1 MDHIWEVLKIEP
13 TSDKR
18 QIRKAYAALTKIY
31 HVEEHP
37 EEFSEIQQAYRAA
50 LEQAEAGEQKTP
62 VQTVML
68 QEAQKE
74 EPLLNEPKQK
84 ANDSILAKLEVL
96 HQQQK
101 SAYSSQEVIDQIVQ
115 LLLSQDVP
123 DRQQMW
129 QEFFLTDA
137 FLFVHDNDGF
147 VDELVDAICA
157 CPHLS
162 IEKLEPIFV
171 KELAL
176 VYSIISFGDIRD
188 EAYNFGNKEA
198 MIRIIFGQ
206 DDNAWVYTEKD
217 IQLDNRRYAYFS
229 FRKIRQLAEE
239 GGLKTYQLEK
249 WGNLA
254 FYAEDNYCPK
264 IVSEN
269 VPKWERRPEQVM
281 EPYAP
286 ACVAMHTYLV
296 RHYEIPENV
305 CHAMRNNFEVDG
317 RMGEY
322 PLCSYEAVYDQMC
335 QKYPRMRQSEAAS
348 LTDWKI
354 GLLSDPPVFTK
365 RMLDLETMEW
375 LIQLLTIRAC
385 SKELTKMIYDAY
397 ESEGEWALPLLELLI
412 GRLCD
417 CENQERSGYNAQEA
431 EKELGISTQNQDFWS
446 YFLSVAYPY
455 SNDGREPKDGDYHT
469 VLSHYMKRVYP
480 VSDYF
485 ATHFFKKET
494 PMSQRGTMH
503 GVMECGRT
511 EKTISF
517 DGAEIR
523 IVFTPHHLEYT
534 LQGVPVFYQ
543 TLPFSELSKLSE
555 SEEDMITFFLLLP
568 ITKVSVEKG
577 CREEILR
584 RMRALPFYKETW
596 NYLADCMIRNTDW
609 ETKPEHPQ
617 KVLEEVYYSEN
628 TWNCFRGKLTGR
640 KFQVDYQ
647 TPKGWYPMKLLY
659 GESKKVRAIEDKS
672 DRLNFMHQVVDG
684 FLPPETVLLREIFVA
699 GMTPIQK
706 AKVIFD
712 ALVEIRHM
720 DGKAKGKYR
729 TPQRL
734 DATQNF
740 LEQWDSL
747 HFGGHTCSVLL
758 WFGKKEENTTPLHC
772 YMFAHDDWDAFHTL
786 FEMRGEVY
794 NAYLK
799 REVRLARRIMEPS
812 EIVGYFRV
820 EDIVPFPIGIGES
833 GRFYSYFAHQ
843 FVMAQSFAELVTK
856 CVDLEPLDRIELD
869 KGFRTRNKFT
879 GKLENWYYHEYIHEK
894 NEVLYNY
901 PYELYRELFEEV

>member
-31 HVEEHP
+31 HAEEHP

-62 VQTVML
+62 VQTVMI
-68 QEAQKE
+68 QEAQKKK
-74 EPLLNEPKQK
+74 PLLNEPKQK
-84 ANDSILAKLEVL
+84 VNDSILAKLEAL

-101 SAYSSQEVIDQIVQ
+101 SAYSSQEVIDEIVQ
-115 LLLSQDVP
+115 MLLKQDVP

-129 QEFFLTDA
+129 QAFFLSDA

-147 VDELVDAICA
+147 VDELVDAISA

-217 IQLDNRRYAYFS
+217 MQLDNRRYAYHS

-239 GGLKTYQLEK
+239 GGLKEYQLEK

-264 IVSEN
+264 VVSEN
-269 VPKWERRPEQVM
+269 APKWEKRPEQVM

-286 ACVAMHTYLV
+286 ACAAMHAYLV

-305 CHAMRNNFEVDG
+305 CCAMRNNFEVDG

-335 QKYPRMRQSEAAS
+335 QKYPRMRQSEAAAFI
-348 LTDWKI
+348 DWKI

-365 RMLDLETMEW
+365 RMLDWDTMEW
-375 LIQLLTIRAC
+375 LIQFFVIREC
-385 SKELTKMIYDAY
+385 SEELTKAVYEAY
-397 ESEGEWALPLLELLI
+397 ESEGERSLPLLELLI
-412 GRLCD
+412 GRLCE
-417 CENQERSGYNAQEA
+417 CENEKRNGQNTQEA
-431 EKELGISTQNQDFWS
+431 EKELEISIQNRSFWS
-446 YFLSVAYPY
+446 YFLSVAYSY
-455 SNDGREPKDGDYHT
+455 SNDGREPREGDYHSF
-469 VLSHYMKRVYP
+469 LSQYMRKVYP
-480 VSDYF
+480 ASASF
-485 ATHFFKKET
+485 SMNFFHKET
-494 PMSQRGTMH
+494 PPSQRGTMH
-503 GVMECGRT
+503 GVLECGRM

-534 LQGVPVFYQ
+534 LQGDSVFYQ
-543 TLPFSELSKLSE
+543 TLPFSELSRLSE

-568 ITKVSVEKG
+568 ITKVTEDAE
-577 CREEILR
+577 CREELQR
-584 RMRALPFYKETW
+584 RLKALPFYKESW

-609 ETKPEHPQ
+609 EIKPEHTQ
-617 KVLEEVYYSEN
+617 KVLEDVYYSEN
-628 TWNCFRGKLTGR
+628 IWNCFQGKLTGR

-647 TPKGWYPMKLLY
+647 TPQGWYPMKLLH
-659 GESKKVRAIEDKS
+659 GESKKARAIEDKS
-672 DRLNFMHQVVDG
+672 ERLDFMHRVIDG
-684 FLPPETVLLREIFVA
+684 FLPPEPELFKEISAA
-699 GMTPIQK
+699 GKMPVQK
-706 AKVIFD
+706 AQDIFD

-720 DGKAKGKYR
+720 DGIAKGVYR
-729 TPQRL
+729 TPQRFPAIQKFL
-734 DATQNF
+734 D
-740 LEQWDSL
+740 QWDSL
-747 HFGGHTCSVLL
+747 HLGGHNCSAIL
-758 WFGKKEENTTPLHC
+758 WFGKKEENSFPLHF
-772 YMFAHDDWDAFHTL
+772 YMYAHDGWNAFNTL
-786 FEMRGEVY
+786 FEIRGEVY

-799 REVRLARRIMEPS
+799 RESRLARRIMEPS

-820 EDIVPFPIGIGES
+820 ESIVPFPIGIGES

-843 FVMAQSFAELVTK
+843 LVIAQSFAELVAK
-856 CVDLEPLDRIELD
+856 CVDLETLDRIELD

-879 GKLENWYYHEYIHEK
+879 GKLENWRYHKYEHET
-894 NEVLYNY
+894 NEVIYNY
-901 PYELYRELFEEV
+901 PYEFYRELFEEL